1 MKSCQENPMKAMILR
16 ADAADAVQTA
26 HILASKG
33 FQTLCVTSRDLAQAM
48 IHAEMIDLVV
58 MDQRVGTQLTHTLAL
73 SAERRNPYVSTIIMT
88 DEGREVMD
96 DLYGLIPSLYALI
109 GTQTE
114 TALISQIFLSAVAN
128 AEAVA
133 RRIDRQLAADA
144 VDMAQ
149 GEDDL
154 DLIAQAD
161 DAALAAEGD
170 DPSDAGFAPP
180 VTRDIAVEGRRS
192 WGDYADVRPHPVL
205 NAPAMPPRDGAIKAF
220 A

>member
-1 MKSCQENPMKAMILR
+1 MKAMILR

-73 SAERRNPYVSTIIMT
+73 SAERRNPYVSIIMT

-128 AEAVA
+128 AAEVA

-144 VDMAQ
+144 ADM
-149 GEDDL
+149 GEGEEDL
-154 DLIAQAD
+154 DLIAQDD
-161 DAALAAEGD
+161 DATLSAEGD
-170 DPSDAGFAPP
+170 DPSDAGFATP
-180 VTRDIAVEGRRS
+180 VARDIAAEGRRS

>member
-1 MKSCQENPMKAMILR
+1 MKAMILR

-26 HILASKG
+26 HILASNG

-48 IHAEMIDLVV
+48 IHAEMIDLMV
-58 MDQRVGTQLTHTLAL
+58 MDQRVGTQLTLTLAL

-114 TALISQIFLSAVAN
+114 TALVSQIFLSAVAN
-128 AEAVA
+128 AAEVA

-144 VDMAQ
+144 ADM
-149 GEDDL
+149 GEGEADL
-154 DLIAQAD
+154 DLIAQD
-161 DAALAAEGD
+161 DAASWDAEDDAA
-170 DPSDAGFAPP
+170 SAAP
-180 VTRDIAVEGRRS
+180 AVHDSVADGRRS

>member
-48 IHAEMIDLVV
+48 IHAEMIDLMV

-114 TALISQIFLSAVAN
+114 TALVSQIFLSAVAN
-128 AEAVA
+128 AAEVA
-133 RRIDRQLAADA
+133 RRIDRQLAADPA
-144 VDMAQ
+144 DM
-149 GEDDL
+149 GEGDEDL
-154 DLIAQAD
+154 DLIAQYD
-161 DAALAAEGD
+161 DAACWDAEDDAA
-170 DPSDAGFAPP
+170 SAAPAAHDS
-180 VTRDIAVEGRRS
+180 VAEGRRS

-205 NAPAMPPRDGAIKAF
+205 NAPAMPPRNGTIKAF